1 MSAGLVKQ
9 GSGERWLLDRWYG
22 PEPVLW
28 LRPLE
33 AMFRLLVALRRW
45 AYKVGLL
52 KTLSPGVPVL
62 VVGNITVGGTGKT
75 PLVLHLAKTLKQR
88 GIRVGIVSRGYGG
101 TGELRLVKPDSL
113 AADVGDEPLLLARR
127 SDVPVC
133 VGRDR
138 VAAARKLV
146 AMGVQCIISDDGLQH
161 YRLARQIQIAVLDGR
176 RGLGNGACLPA
187 GPLREP
193 VQRLAQMDL
202 VVVNG
207 SEVENI
213 PDVVVMNLEPDGVL
227 PVNGNTP
234 PRTLQSFAGETVHA
248 LAGIGNPER
257 FFESLRRQ
265 GISVLP
271 RPMSD
276 HSTIEDSDLVFPD
289 KHEILM
295 TEKDAVK
302 CVGYFGTNSWYV
314 PVTASFSD
322 PDQTRLNNLLDRFL
336 TDLPGSD

>member
-1 MSAGLVKQ
+1 MEQ
-9 GSGERWLLDRWYG
+9 GSGERWLLNRWYG
-22 PEPVLW
+22 EEPILW

-33 AMFRLLVALRRW
+33 AVFRLLAGLRRW

-52 KTLSPGVPVL
+52 KVVSPGVPVL

-75 PLVLHLAKTLKQR
+75 PLVLHLAQMLKQR

-101 TGELRLVKPDSL
+101 AGDVRLVRPDSL

-127 SDVPVC
+127 TDVPVC

-138 VAAARKLV
+138 VAAARQLV

-161 YRLARQIQIAVLDGR
+161 YRLARQAQIAVLDST

-207 SEVENI
+207 AGMDNI
-213 PDVVVMNLEPDGVL
+213 PDGVVMQLEPDGVL
-227 PVNGNTP
+227 PVNGNAP
-234 PRTLQSFAGETVHA
+234 SRTLESFAGETVHA
-248 LAGIGNPER
+248 MAGIGNPDR

-265 GISVLP
+265 GIGVLP
-271 RPMSD
+271 RPMRD
-276 HSTIEDSDLVFPD
+276 HSVIEASDLVFPD
-289 KHEILM
+289 QYEILM

-302 CVGYFGTNSWYV
+302 CIGYPGANAWYV
-314 PVTASFSD
+314 PVSARFND
-322 PDQTRLNNLLDRFL
+322 PDRARLNNLLDQLL
-336 TDLPGSD
+336 TYPPGSD

>member
-1 MSAGLVKQ
+1 MEQ
-9 GSGERWLLDRWYG
+9 GPGERWLLGRWYG
-22 PEPVLW
+22 AKPILW

-33 AMFRLLVALRRW
+33 AVFRLLAGLRRW

-52 KTLSPGVPVL
+52 KTVSPGVPVL
-62 VVGNITVGGTGKT
+62 VVGNITVGGSGKT
-75 PLVLHLAKTLKQR
+75 PLVLLLAQMLKQR

-101 TGELRLVKPDSL
+101 KGDVRLVKPDSL

-138 VAAARKLV
+138 VAAARKMV

-161 YRLARQIQIAVLDGR
+161 YRLARQAQIAVLDAR
-176 RGLGNGACLPA
+176 RGVGNGACLPA

-202 VVVNG
+202 VVANG
-207 SEVENI
+207 GGIENM
-213 PDVVVMNLEPDGVL
+213 PDAAVMSLEPGGVL
-227 PVNGNTP
+227 PLNANVP

-257 FFESLRRQ
+257 FFDSLRRQ
-265 GISVLP
+265 GIGVLP
-271 RPMSD
+271 RPMRD
-276 HSTIEDSDLVFPD
+276 HAMIKASDLVFPD
-289 KHEILM
+289 QHEILM

-302 CVGYFGTNSWYV
+302 CSEYPGTNTWYV
-314 PVTASFSD
+314 PVTARFSD
-322 PDQTRLNNLLDRFL
+322 PDQARLNKLLDKLL
-336 TDLPGSD
+336 THLPGSD